1 MISTKSRVPRQLI
14 AYILKKGNSYKSP
27 LFLVRYVKND
37 KHFSRYRAIISK
49 KLLRGAVERN
59 KLRRQIYE
67 IIRTKDP
74 GETSNP
80 QDIILIPKKNV
91 LTRTFQQIE
100 EDITKNIINRPHD
113 QSEQTK

>member
-1 MISTKSRVPRQLI
+1 MISTKSRVPKQLI
-14 AYILKKGNSYKSP
+14 AYILKKGNSYQSS
-27 LFLVRYVKND
+27 LFIVRYAKND

-74 GETSNP
+74 GESSSP
-80 QDIILIPKKNV
+80 QDMILIPKKNI

-100 EDITKNIINRPHD
+100 EDITKNIINRPYE
-113 QSEQTK
+113 QSEQTE